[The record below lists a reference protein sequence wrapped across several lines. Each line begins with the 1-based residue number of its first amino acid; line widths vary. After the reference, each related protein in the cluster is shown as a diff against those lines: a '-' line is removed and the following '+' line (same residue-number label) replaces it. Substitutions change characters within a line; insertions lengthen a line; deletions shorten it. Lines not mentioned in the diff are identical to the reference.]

1 MRVFALLLAASPLAI
16 YYSRE
21 ARPYALLVLLSTLM
35 LAAFS
40 ASPCETAESPGVAA
54 MSDLLLMPQIL
65 YVYAFGRGGHPLP
78 AHVEGIDG
86 SDRIDAVTADD
97 LAAFFTAVDAADF
110 SQGMIDARAK
120 DVEWLGG
127 IGYRHQSVMNS
138 LMRGGTI
145 VPLRAFTLF
154 ASEESLRRH
163 LETERERLLKLLE
176 RLDGKQEWTLR
187 IEFDPQL
194 WSDALVRRVGS
205 LRALSDEI
213 AGAAAGKAFLLR
225 KKLDDEKKAASR
237 EAEQEVV
244 AEVERDVL
252 AKLACDTVA
261 ETRQQ
266 RSGAFPQI
274 NVLIERDEEARLEEL
289 RDDLTQCYASEG
301 VTLALTGPW
310 PPYTF
315 AVLSDER

>member
-1 MRVFALLLAASPLAI
+1 MNP
-16 YYSRE
+16 
-21 ARPYALLVLLSTLM
+21 
-35 LAAFS
+35 
-40 ASPCETAESPGVAA
+40 
-54 MSDLLLMPQIL
+54 LMPEIL
-65 YVYAFGRGGHPLP
+65 YVYAIARAGHPLP
-78 AHVEGIDG
+78 ERVEAIDG
-86 SDRIDAVTADD
+86 SDRLDVVTSGD
-97 LAAFFTAVDAADF
+97 LAALATPVDDVDF
-110 SQGMIDARAK
+110 SQGVIDARAK

-127 IGYRHQSVMNS
+127 IGYRHQSVMNA

-145 VPLRAFTLF
+145 IPLRAFTLF

-163 LETERERLLKLLE
+163 LETERERLAKLLA

-194 WSDALVRRVGS
+194 WSDALVRRVDS

-213 AGAAAGKAFLLR
+213 AGAAVGKAFLLR
-225 KKLDDEKKAASR
+225 KKLDEEKKRASR
-237 EAEQEVV
+237 EAEQQVV
-244 AEVERDVL
+244 SEVESAVME
-252 AKLACDTVA
+252 KLACDTVA

-289 RDDLTQCYASEG
+289 RDMLARRYTTEG

-315 AVLSDER
+315 AVTSDD

>member
-1 MRVFALLLAASPLAI
+1 
-16 YYSRE
+16 
-21 ARPYALLVLLSTLM
+21 
-35 LAAFS
+35 
-40 ASPCETAESPGVAA
+40 
-54 MSDLLLMPQIL
+54 MPNIL
-65 YVYAFGRGGHPLP
+65 YVYAIARAAHPMP
-78 AHVEGIDG
+78 ERVEAIDG
-86 SDRIDAVTADD
+86 SDRLDVITAGE
-97 LAAFFTAVDAADF
+97 LAAFVSPVDDVDF
-110 SQGMIDARAK
+110 SQGVIDARAK
-120 DVEWLGG
+120 DVEWLGS
-127 IGYRHQSVMNS
+127 IGYRHQSVMNA
-138 LMRGGTI
+138 LMHGGTI

-154 ASEESLRRH
+154 ASDQTLRRH
-163 LETERERLLKLLE
+163 LEKEHDRLSTLLA

-194 WSDALVRRVGS
+194 WNDALVRRVDS

-225 KKLDDEKKAASR
+225 KKLDDEKKRASR
-237 EAEQEVV
+237 EAEQQVV
-244 AEVERDVL
+244 AEVEAAVME
-252 AKLACDTVA
+252 KLACDTVA

-289 RDDLTQCYASEG
+289 REALTRRYAAEG

-315 AVLSDER
+315 AVTTDD

>member
-1 MRVFALLLAASPLAI
+1 
-16 YYSRE
+16 
-21 ARPYALLVLLSTLM
+21 
-35 LAAFS
+35 
-40 ASPCETAESPGVAA
+40 
-54 MSDLLLMPQIL
+54 MPDIL
-65 YVYAFGRGGHPLP
+65 YVYAIVRAGHPMP
-78 AHVEGIDG
+78 PRVEAIDG
-86 SDRIDAVTADD
+86 SDRLDVVTAGD
-97 LAAFFTAVDAADF
+97 LAAFVTPVDDVDF
-110 SQGMIDARAK
+110 SQGVIDARAK
-120 DVEWLGG
+120 DVEWLGS
-127 IGYRHQSVMNS
+127 IGYRHQNVMNA
-138 LMRGGTI
+138 LIHGGTI

-154 ASEESLRRH
+154 ASDENLRRH
-163 LETERERLLKLLE
+163 LESERDRLAKLLD

-194 WSDALVRRVGS
+194 WSEALVRRVDS

-225 KKLDDEKKAASR
+225 KKLDDEKKRASR
-237 EAEQEVV
+237 EAEQQVV
-244 AEVERDVL
+244 SEVESAVME
-252 AKLACDTVA
+252 KLACDTVA

-289 RDDLTQCYASEG
+289 RDALTRRYAAEG

-315 AVLSDER
+315 AVTNDD